1 MSDGRSVI
9 SIVRERVSGWIAATD
24 WMLVFP
30 IVAAGAWS
38 FGQNAVAMVLV
49 VVLPILL
56 ILDGRTARRR
66 ENLLLEFASGQPLTR
81 GAIQKIVDDV
91 LADCARREKTTAVLN
106 FQVDGLHVADGD
118 WDADSE
124 DAIMDRVIQRMSTAL
139 RGQDAIMRTGSD
151 GIIVVL
157 APTRR
162 ADLDVIMSVVDRV
175 QAAVAE
181 PISLEGR
188 TIRVTCCVGIC
199 SEAMSPSRSGGA
211 MLAAADC
218 AMRIARRQGDDAVRI
233 FTADMQA
240 RVETDH
246 RLSIQID
253 DALDAGQIRPW
264 FQPQIDARTGKLA
277 GFEALARWHH
287 PDLGVLAP
295 GQFLASI
302 HSAGRGADL
311 GDQILK
317 ATLEA
322 LIEWD
327 RAGIDVPCVG
337 VNVSLDQLT
346 DPRLAERIIWQL
358 DRHDITP
365 NRIAIEIL
373 ETVTLRDA
381 DETIMRNLRALR
393 EAGFRLDLDD
403 FGTGAAS
410 IAHIARFGVHRIKID
425 RSFISG
431 IDTDKNQREIVA
443 AILGLVERL
452 GIDALAEGVETP
464 EQQATLTAMGCP
476 HLQGYG
482 IARPM
487 PFADTIPWALSR
499 PIAADQSLRTMQ
511 PRGRA

>member
-1 MSDGRSVI
+1 MSDGRSLKLTT
-9 SIVRERVSGWIAATD
+9 RERLSRWIARID
-24 WMLVFP
+24 WLLVFP
-30 IVAAGAWS
+30 IAAAAAWS
-38 FGQNAVAMVLV
+38 FGENAVAMVLT
-49 VVLPILL
+49 VVLPICLL
-56 ILDGRTARRR
+56 LDGRGSRRR
-66 ENLLLEFASGQPLTR
+66 ENLLMEFASGQPLARTS
-81 GAIQKIVDDV
+81 IQKIVDDV
-91 LADCARREKTTAVLN
+91 LEDCARRQRSTAVMH
-106 FQVDGLHVADGD
+106 FQIDGLHVADGD
-118 WDADSE
+118 WDADSQ
-124 DAIMDRVIQRMSTAL
+124 DAIMDRLIQRMSTAL

-151 GIIVVL
+151 GVIIVL

-162 ADLDVIMSVVDRV
+162 VDLDTIMNVVDRV
-175 QAAVAE
+175 QSAVAE
-181 PISLEGR
+181 PVSLDGR
-188 TIRVTCCVGIC
+188 TVRVSCCAGIC
-199 SEAMSPSRSGGA
+199 SEAMSPSRSGSA

-218 AMRIARRQGDDAVRI
+218 AMRIARRQGDDAVRV

-264 FQPQIDARTGKLA
+264 FQPQIDARSGKLA

-302 HSAGRGADL
+302 HAAGRGADL
-311 GDQILK
+311 GDQVLK

-327 RAGIDVPCVG
+327 RTGIEVPCVG
-337 VNVSLDQLT
+337 VNFSLDQLM
-346 DPRLAERIIWQL
+346 DPRLAERVIWQL
-358 DRHDITP
+358 DRHDIAP

-373 ETVTLRDA
+373 ETVTLRDG

-393 EAGFRLDLDD
+393 DAGFRLDLDD

-425 RSFISG
+425 RSFVSG
-431 IDTDKNQREIVA
+431 IDSDPAQREIVA
-443 AILGLVERL
+443 AILGLAERL
-452 GIDALAEGVETP
+452 GIDTLAEGVETP

-499 PIAADQSLRTMQ
+499 PIAADLSLRTMQ